1 MSRVGSNPILGP
13 SGVEVSIQGSNVTIT
28 GSRGTLEHELPASIT
43 ARLQDNT
50 VLVERADDLR
60 QTKALHGLSRSLLAN
75 MVTGVSEGY
84 RKVLEIVG
92 TGYRAQAQGS
102 NKLDLQLGFS
112 HPVSVQAPEGIT
124 FEVPDQTT
132 IHVLGIDKQAVGQVA
147 ADIRSI
153 RKPEPYRGKGVKYA
167 GEQIIRK
174 AGKAAK

>member
-1 MSRVGSNPILGP
+1 LVP

-50 VLVERADDLR
+50 VFVERVDDLR